1 MRVLVVGGGGREH
14 ALAWKI
20 ASSPKVDA
28 VLAAP
33 GSDAI
38 AAFATCFP
46 EIKATDSDALIQL
59 ARTEGIGLVVIGP
72 EDPLAAGL
80 VDRMREADIPTF
92 GPSAFAAQLES
103 SKSFAKRFMARH
115 GIPTAGFREFSSLD
129 AARSYVR
136 ELGGACV
143 VKADGLAAGK
153 GVAVCST
160 PDEAERALVEIM
172 EDRRFGDAGSA
183 VVIEEFLEGE
193 EVSYYAI
200 TDGEHIATLAPA
212 QDHKRALDGDRGEN
226 TGGMGAYSPVALITE
241 AIEQRIVSE
250 IVEPTVRGMAAEGH
264 PFTGVLYVGLMI
276 DAEGN
281 PRVVEFNV
289 RFGDPETQPLM
300 VRMEDD
306 LFPILYGSARG
317 KLDPVDFPKRWG
329 QAAICVVL
337 ASGGYPR
344 GYETG
349 IPIEGLAEVE
359 DDPNVFVFHA
369 GTKRCADGGFVT
381 AGGRVLGVTA
391 RGRDVAEAVA
401 RAYAAADRIRFRGM
415 QLRRDIAATGMA
427 SRSSST

>member
-1 MRVLVVGGGGREH
+1 MRVLMVGGGGREH

-46 EIKATDSDALIQL
+46 EIKATDCDALIQL
-59 ARTEGIGLVVIGP
+59 ARAERVGLVVIGP

-80 VDRMREADIPTF
+80 ADRLREADIPAF
-92 GPSAFAAQLES
+92 GPSAYAAQLES
-103 SKSFAKRFMARH
+103 SKSFAKRFMTRH
-115 GIPTAGFREFSSLD
+115 GIPTAAFREFSDLD
-129 AARSYVR
+129 EARHYVR
-136 ELGGACV
+136 DVGGACV

-172 EDRRFGDAGSA
+172 GDRRFGDAGSS
-183 VVIEEFLEGE
+183 VVVEELLVGD

-212 QDHKRALDGDRGEN
+212 RDHKRALDGDQGEN
-226 TGGMGAYSPVALITE
+226 TGGMGAYSPVALIDE
-241 AIEQRIVSE
+241 AIEKKIVSE

-264 PFTGVLYVGLMI
+264 PFSGVLYVGLMV
-276 DAEGN
+276 DADGT

-289 RFGDPETQPLM
+289 RFGDPETQPLL

-317 KLDPVDFPKRWG
+317 KLDPADFPKRWG
-329 QAAICVVL
+329 QTAVCVVL

-344 GYETG
+344 DYETG
-349 IPIEGLAEVE
+349 IPIEGLADVE
-359 DDPNVFVFHA
+359 GDPDVVVFHA
-369 GTKRCADGGFVT
+369 GTRRGADGEFVT

-391 RGRDVAEAVA
+391 RGRDVAEATA

-415 QLRRDIAATGMA
+415 QLRRDIAASELA
-427 SRSSST
+427 SRSSAT

>member
-20 ASSPKVDA
+20 DRSPKVDA

-46 EIKATDSDALIQL
+46 EIKVTDSDALIQL
-59 ARTEGIGLVVIGP
+59 ALAERIGLVVIGP

-80 VDRMREADIPTF
+80 ADRLREADIPVF

-103 SKSFAKRFMARH
+103 SKSFAKRFMTRH
-115 GIPTAGFREFSSLD
+115 GIPTAAFREFSSLD
-129 AARSYVR
+129 AAGSYVR

-160 PDEAERALVEIM
+160 PEEAERALV
-172 EDRRFGDAGSA
+172 D
-183 VVIEEFLEGE
+183 

-200 TDGEHIATLAPA
+200 SDGEHIATLAPA

-241 AIEQRIVSE
+241 AIERRIVSE
-250 IVEPTVRGMAAEGH
+250 IVEPAVRGMAAEGH
-264 PFTGVLYVGLMI
+264 PFTGVLYAGLMI
-276 DAEGN
+276 DADGA

-289 RFGDPETQPLM
+289 RFGDPETQPLLL
-300 VRMEDD
+300 RMQDD

-317 KLDPVDFPKRWG
+317 KLDPADFPRRWG
-329 QAAICVVL
+329 QSAACVVL

-344 GYETG
+344 DYETG
-349 IPIEGLAEVE
+349 VPIEGLAELE
-359 DDPNVFVFHA
+359 GDPDVFVFHA

-415 QLRRDIAATGMA
+415 QLRRDIAATGRNTR
-427 SRSSST
+427 RSVSQ

>member
-46 EIKATDSDALIQL
+46 EIKATDFDALIQL
-59 ARTEGIGLVVIGP
+59 ARAERVGLVVIGP
-72 EDPLAAGL
+72 EDPLAGGL
-80 VDRMREADIPTF
+80 ADRLREADIPTF

-103 SKSFAKRFMARH
+103 SKSFAKRFMMRH
-115 GIPTAGFREFSSLD
+115 GIPTAAFREFSNLD

-183 VVIEEFLEGE
+183 VVIEELLEGD

-212 QDHKRALDGDRGEN
+212 QDHKRALDGDRGE
-226 TGGMGAYSPVALITE
+226 TRT
-241 AIEQRIVSE
+241 
-250 IVEPTVRGMAAEGH
+250 T
-264 PFTGVLYVGLMI
+264 
-276 DAEGN
+276 
-281 PRVVEFNV
+281 
-289 RFGDPETQPLM
+289 
-300 VRMEDD
+300 
-306 LFPILYGSARG
+306 SARSMAIG
-317 KLDPVDFPKRWG
+317 AKTRVGWG
-329 QAAICVVL
+329 
-337 ASGGYPR
+337 P
-344 GYETG
+344 T
-349 IPIEGLAEVE
+349 
-359 DDPNVFVFHA
+359 
-369 GTKRCADGGFVT
+369 
-381 AGGRVLGVTA
+381 
-391 RGRDVAEAVA
+391 
-401 RAYAAADRIRFRGM
+401 
-415 QLRRDIAATGMA
+415 LR
-427 SRSSST
+427 SR